1 MQNKLKNTF
10 KLHTFFLAIAMGF
23 IAASCQMSFE
33 GFEAEESIS
42 LELKAQTQAI
52 ESAQKYWE
60 TAANSDSP
68 LKEELQLEAIK
79 ILIESKNIELSRNY
93 IDQVIRNNLSNN
105 QNIKIDLLLSRLLT
119 LEGYPKKALDVL
131 PSYNFSFEI
140 NLQKNILLT
149 RAKVLKANRQN
160 LMSIK
165 AQLQLGR
172 VMAQEEKHTAYE
184 LLWENIQLE
193 DERQLKKWLY
203 SVKDSELKAWLEF
216 AYLSKS
222 TVFPASSIKELLLEW
237 KEKNESHYA
246 SKNLYEKVYQEL
258 DNLMYQPRK
267 IAILLPMTGSNA
279 KFAKAIFSGIE
290 VAHKE
295 SSSKNKPSLQIYD
308 TGEDSINIEE
318 TYTLAIQEGADFIVG
333 PLDKKRVETLVKNL
347 ENKIGMLTLNYAD
360 EYLIAPQHLYQFGLL
375 PEDEA
380 RVVAE
385 KAALD
390 GKKSAIVIT
399 PDTDWGKRFFNTFK
413 IRFNELEGKVA
424 AYGQYSTEKKNYSEI
439 IKKVLKIEESEERIK
454 SLKNIL
460 SLKLIARPKRR
471 QDIDMVFFAAF
482 PEEARQ
488 LKPQLDYFYAKNLP
502 TYATSSIYSGTPDAA
517 KDKDL
522 NGVLFCDMPWT
533 LDATEYLDQTEVMS
547 ELRNPEQPHA
557 YPRLVALGIDTY
569 KLIPY
574 LNRLQIKKR
583 QRLYGFTGKLSVD
596 EFQRVHRELYWARFS
611 KGRPRLLN

>member
-1 MQNKLKNTF
+1 
-10 KLHTFFLAIAMGF
+10 
-23 IAASCQMSFE
+23 
-33 GFEAEESIS
+33 
-42 LELKAQTQAI
+42 
-52 ESAQKYWE
+52 
-60 TAANSDSP
+60 
-68 LKEELQLEAIK
+68 
-79 ILIESKNIELSRNY
+79 
-93 IDQVIRNNLSNN
+93 IRNNLSNN

-290 VAHKE
+290 VAHNE

-308 TGEDSINIEE
+308 TG
-318 TYTLAIQEGADFIVG
+318 
-333 PLDKKRVETLVKNL
+333 
-347 ENKIGMLTLNYAD
+347 
-360 EYLIAPQHLYQFGLL
+360 
-375 PEDEA
+375 
-380 RVVAE
+380 
-385 KAALD
+385 
-390 GKKSAIVIT
+390 
-399 PDTDWGKRFFNTFK
+399 
-413 IRFNELEGKVA
+413 
-424 AYGQYSTEKKNYSEI
+424 
-439 IKKVLKIEESEERIK
+439 
-454 SLKNIL
+454 
-460 SLKLIARPKRR
+460 
-471 QDIDMVFFAAF
+471 
-482 PEEARQ
+482 
-488 LKPQLDYFYAKNLP
+488 
-502 TYATSSIYSGTPDAA
+502 
-517 KDKDL
+517 
-522 NGVLFCDMPWT
+522 
-533 LDATEYLDQTEVMS
+533 
-547 ELRNPEQPHA
+547 
-557 YPRLVALGIDTY
+557 
-569 KLIPY
+569 
-574 LNRLQIKKR
+574 
-583 QRLYGFTGKLSVD
+583 
-596 EFQRVHRELYWARFS
+596 
-611 KGRPRLLN
+611 